1 MSNLDKKIS
10 QSNGVR
16 TGNNQKYSL
25 NNSNNIISVDEKFIK
40 KLFSELNGYIEIREI
55 ANGHAK
61 TKYFKSVKDLIN
73 NYDPSIDK
81 NIYIG
86 MMTRNKKRGKL
97 QDTLKTR
104 ALWLDFDD
112 VESYI
117 EVEYILNMNNLPQP
131 SIVVNSGHG
140 YHVYYILDKAAGREI
155 EPVIKKLAYTT
166 GADGKAT
173 DLARIMRVP
182 GTLNVKKPYNPVKCE
197 VMSMS
202 KNTFKL
208 DELAATLGVEAKAKE
223 QPQREPEQAA
233 EAFNLDYEGI
243 ISKAKKPCIKSMLQG
258 VEEGER
264 NFLLGRITKYLKN
277 DLAISKKQAKK
288 VVRVWNLKNEKPQ
301 PEGEL
306 IASFN
311 DYWQVPYNLQGCKI
325 LDSDGNLIP
334 DKQQILNKYCSKL
347 ECPLSAKIEFEQG
360 QSVIEYNNRLLNEI
374 KSVSAY
380 SLIIYGML
388 TMNEQGLTAERGS
401 EILGIT
407 EKTFRKHAEKL
418 IKMKYAKVKK
428 GIRQRGTSDVF
439 YLTRQGTFKLGRSKI
454 SYAAIRLLNSE
465 LKQGLI
471 KAADFKVYML
481 LRYYEYKSRTG
492 EVYPATTT
500 LAEKLGIDR
509 SRVSKRIKRLEQRD
523 FIEIDRDKRRSNT
536 YIFKI
541 R

>member
-25 NNSNNIISVDEKFIK
+25 NNSNNIISIDEKFIK
-40 KLFSELNGYIEIREI
+40 NLFSGLKGYIEIREI
-55 ANGHAK
+55 ADGQAK
-61 TKYFKSVKDLIN
+61 TKYFKSAKELIN
-73 NYDPSIDK
+73 TYDPSIDK

-86 MMTRNKKRGKL
+86 MMTRDKKRGKL

-117 EVEYILNMNNLPQP
+117 QVEYILNMNKLPQP

-155 EPVIKKLAYTT
+155 EPIIKKLAYTT

-182 GTLNVKKPYNPVKCE
+182 GTLNVKDPYNPVKCE

-202 KNTFKL
+202 KNTFNL
-208 DELAATLGVEAKAKE
+208 DELAAALGVEAKAKE

-233 EAFNLDYEGI
+233 EAFNIDYQGI
-243 ISKAKKPCIKSMLQG
+243 ISKVKKPCIKSMLHG

-264 NFLLGRITKYLKN
+264 NWLLGRITKYLKN

-334 DKQQILNKYCSKL
+334 DKQQILNKYCNKS

>member
-1 MSNLDKKIS
+1 MSNLSKKIS

-16 TGNNQKYSL
+16 TGSNQKYSL
-25 NNSNNIISVDEKFIK
+25 NNSNNIISIDEKFIK
-40 KLFSELNGYIEIREI
+40 NLFSGLKGYIEIREI
-55 ANGHAK
+55 ADGQAK
-61 TKYFKSVKDLIN
+61 TKYFKSAKELIN
-73 NYDPSIDK
+73 TYDPSIDK

-86 MMTRNKKRGKL
+86 MMTRDKKRGKL

-117 EVEYILNMNNLPQP
+117 QVEYILNMNNLPQP

-182 GTLNVKKPYNPVKCE
+182 GTLNVKDPYNPVKCE

-202 KNTFKL
+202 KNTFNL
-208 DELAATLGVEAKAKE
+208 DELAAALGVEAKAKE

-233 EAFNLDYEGI
+233 EAFNIDYQGI
-243 ISKAKKPCIKSMLQG
+243 ISKVKKPCIKSMLHG

-264 NFLLGRITKYLKN
+264 NWLLGRITKYLKN

-334 DKQQILNKYCSKL
+334 DKQQILNKYCNKS
-347 ECPLSAKIEFEQG
+347 ECPLSNKIEFKAKETI
-360 QSVIEYNNRLLNEI
+360 IEYNNRLLNKI

-380 SLIIYGML
+380 SLIIYGVL
-388 TMNEQGLTAERGS
+388 SRNEQGLTAKRGS

-418 IKMKYAKVKK
+418 IKTKYAKVIK

-439 YLTRQGTFKLGRSKI
+439 YLTRQGTFKLGRTKI
-454 SYAAIRLLNSE
+454 SYGAIKSLNGD
-465 LKQGLI
+465 LRPGLI
-471 KAADFKVYML
+471 KPADVKVYML

-500 LAEKLGIDR
+500 LAEKLGT
-509 SRVSKRIKRLEQRD
+509 SRPRISTSIKRLEKAD
-523 FIEIDRDKRRSNT
+523 YIEIDRDKRRSNT

>member
-1 MSNLDKKIS
+1 MNNLDKKIS

-16 TGNNQKYSL
+16 TGSNQKYSF

-40 KLFSELNGYIEIREI
+40 TMFSGLDGYIEIREI
-55 ANGHAK
+55 ADGQAK

-112 VESYI
+112 VQSYI
-117 EVEYILNMNNLPQP
+117 EVEYILNMNKLPQP
-131 SIVVNSGHG
+131 SIVINSGHG

-155 EPVIKKLAYTT
+155 EPVIKQLAYTT

-182 GTLNVKKPYNPVKCE
+182 GTLNVKDPYNPVKCE

-202 KNTFKL
+202 KNTFNL
-208 DELAATLGVEAKAKE
+208 DELAAALGVEAKAKE

-233 EAFNLDYEGI
+233 EAFNIDYEGI
-243 ISKAKKPCIKSMLQG
+243 ISKTKKPCIKSMLQG

-264 NFLLGRITKYLKN
+264 NWLLGRITKYLKN

-311 DYWQVPYNLQGCKI
+311 DYWHVDYNLQGCKI

-334 DKQQILNKYCSKL
+334 DKQQILNKYCNKS
-347 ECPLSAKIEFEQG
+347 ECPLSAKVVFEQG
-360 QSVIEYNNRLLNEI
+360 QSVIEYNNRLLNKI

-407 EKTFRKHAEKL
+407 EKTFKKHVKKL